1 MDSARPRT
9 TNEYVEKLQEKA
21 RQNDKKH
28 SPRRVAVVFLAVF
41 IFLTLAVFTKANNF
55 FSIINKNSSS
65 NIKERAEV
73 LFSDEEKLQLYKDDN
88 RENILLLGIRGED
101 DMEHGGLL
109 TDTIMVLSVDTSK
122 KTAALISVPRD
133 IYLHI
138 PGTTKKDK
146 INAAYLIGE
155 EKLPSGGGLELSKRA
170 VEYVTG
176 LYINNVVSVDFKAF
190 KEIIDELGGVDIYL
204 DKEFRED
211 KQWGGINFYVAP
223 GWQHLEGDIV
233 LYYVRSRYSSNDFD
247 RGRRQQQVL
256 VAMKDKAMQ
265 LGFLANP
272 FKINSVLDT
281 LQRRIRTDLTIFEI
295 VKLSKLTGQIENN
308 NIRHK
313 VLSTENYLS
322 QTHIDG
328 AYVLLPKD
336 GNFEEIRKASKE
348 ILN

>member
-1 MDSARPRT
+1 MIDIDFIKSKISKQLINKT
-9 TNEYVEKLQEKA
+9 F
-21 RQNDKKH
+21 
-28 SPRRVAVVFLAVF
+28 VVFLV
-41 IFLTLAVFTKANNF
+41 IFMFLGFVIFTKANNF

-65 NIKERAEV
+65 NIKEQAEI
-73 LFSDEEKLQLYKDDN
+73 LFSDEEKFQLFKDDN

-101 DMEHGGLL
+101 DMEYGGLL
-109 TDTIMVLSVDTSK
+109 TDTIIVLSIDTNK
-122 KTAALISVPRD
+122 KNATLISVPRD
-133 IYLHI
+133 IYLRI

-155 EKLPSGGGLELSKRA
+155 EKLPNGGGLELSKRA

-190 KEIIDELGGVDIYL
+190 KEIIDELGGVDVYL

-223 GWQHLEGDIV
+223 GWQHLEGDFV

-272 FKINSVLDT
+272 LKINSVLDT
-281 LQRRIRTDLTIFEI
+281 LERNIRTDLTIFEI
-295 VKLSKLTGQIENN
+295 VKLSKLTSQIENSS
-308 NIRHK
+308 IKHT
-313 VLSTENYLS
+313 VLSTENYLL
-322 QTHIDG
+322 QTYING

-336 GNFEEIRKASKE
+336 GNFEEIRKMARE
-348 ILN
+348 ILK

>member
-9 TNEYVEKLQEKA
+9 TNEYVGELQEKV
-21 RQNDKKH
+21 RQKDKKH
-28 SPRRVAVVFLAVF
+28 LLRRMAFIFSAVF
-41 IFLTLAVFTKANNF
+41 IFLILVVFAKANNF

-65 NIKERAEV
+65 DIKKQADV
-73 LFSDEEKLQLYKDDN
+73 LFSDEENIQLYKDDN

-109 TDTIMVLSVDTSK
+109 TDTIIVLSIDTNK
-122 KTAALISVPRD
+122 KTAALVSVPRD
-133 IYLHI
+133 IYLRI
-138 PGTTKKDK
+138 PGTVKKDK

-155 EKLPSGGGLELSKRA
+155 EKLPNGGGLELSKRA

-204 DKEFRED
+204 EKEFKED

-223 GWQHLEGDIV
+223 GRQHLEGDIV

-272 FKINSVLDT
+272 FKINSILET
-281 LQRRIRTDLTIFEI
+281 LKRRVRTDLTIFEI
-295 VKLSKLTGQIENN
+295 VKLSKLTGQIENS
-308 NIRHK
+308 NIKHK

-322 QTHIDG
+322 QTYIDG

-336 GNFEEIRKASKE
+336 GNFEEIRKIAKE
-348 ILN
+348 ALN